1 MLRAESAIVISRCWL
16 LAPGCL
22 WLVLAT
28 SSAHAAC
35 PPGPGSSVS
44 VSYHDTGQTDKV
56 EVFDGQVPQDTDGRT
71 RGITAAFEFGAALAP
86 PSPWTATG
94 VIRAFSDTS
103 GFAETLLTDLLIENV
118 GGPTS
123 QITLEVEH
131 CFDNQIT
138 IPIPFRASVDGMLLN
153 TFAGHIRE
161 AHIFDYTA
169 RVHGE
174 PLSGSFSE
182 TAIDQL
188 GPVPFNHLLGPN
200 SIVMLP
206 PRTSQT
212 HTFLFYLDSVG
223 DAIVLEN
230 SALIE
235 PASAGLPALSD
246 RWFVAAVALL
256 VAAGFGALA
265 FRARV

>member
-71 RGITAAFEFGAALAP
+71 RGITATVEFGGAPAP

-103 GFAETLLTDLLIENV
+103 GFAETLLKSSEISDRDRNNYLEVIDRNAERLANLVADLLYRLAD
-118 GGPTS
+118 PRS
-123 QITLEVEH
+123 
-131 CFDNQIT
+131 
-138 IPIPFRASVDGMLLN
+138 DG
-153 TFAGHIRE
+153 A
-161 AHIFDYTA
+161 TA
-169 RVHGE
+169 
-174 PLSGSFSE
+174 
-182 TAIDQL
+182 
-188 GPVPFNHLLGPN
+188 
-200 SIVMLP
+200 
-206 PRTSQT
+206 
-212 HTFLFYLDSVG
+212 
-223 DAIVLEN
+223 
-230 SALIE
+230 
-235 PASAGLPALSD
+235 
-246 RWFVAAVALL
+246 
-256 VAAGFGALA
+256 
-265 FRARV
+265 